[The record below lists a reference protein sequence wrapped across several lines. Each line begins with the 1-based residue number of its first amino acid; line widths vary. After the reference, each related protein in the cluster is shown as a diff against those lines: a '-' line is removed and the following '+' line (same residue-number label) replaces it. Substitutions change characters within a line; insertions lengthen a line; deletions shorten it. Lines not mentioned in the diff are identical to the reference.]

1 MWTLKAASLRLLLG
15 APANQSIQRSRVSTV
30 VAGGE
35 KSMTSCSAPS
45 VSTSETSFFYY
56 SKQQEPT
63 EPSVL
68 WICAGPAV
76 QYTERAAPVHRSV
89 QRRRGGASARLG
101 GMADGDAVLSV
112 EWDSGD
118 EGLAMDPEKTL
129 TFCHGLQTMEVMHC
143 TALPLMRT
151 QLSAAVLQS
160 NMLPSACVVVDK
172 QQWPRHIIIFL
183 FRHLLV
189 ITSVTYTRQ
198 HVYLCTTAVSQLRS
212 LFYFIFNYF

>member
-1 MWTLKAASLRLLLG
+1 MDRESSLSE
-15 APANQSIQRSRVSTV
+15 A
-30 VAGGE
+30 VAGSSGQSKHTALPCKYCGGWGE

-45 VSTSETSFFYY
+45 VSTSETSSFYY

-76 QYTERAAPVHRSV
+76 KYTERAAPVHRSV

-143 TALPLMRT
+143 TALHVMRT

-160 NMLPSACVVVDK
+160 NMLPSACGVVDK
-172 QQWPRHIIIFL
+172 QQWPRHIIIIFISSP
-183 FRHLLV
+183 FGHY
-189 ITSVTYTRQ
+189 ICDI
-198 HVYLCTTAVSQLRS
+198 HETARVFVHHCSQS
-212 LFYFIFNYF
+212 A